1 MPNYPNYYLGPQTG
15 TACDSLSTAI
25 FPLKVPVDAFNVFPN
40 PASEIFYLTLAGEK
54 VSDVLVCNSMGQVQ
68 SVEVAFVNENYL
80 SFNTVFL
87 VPGVYF
93 VSFQSKQGRIV
104 RRVVVK

>member
-1 MPNYPNYYLGPQTG
+1 MKCKVG
-15 TACDSLSTAI
+15 T
-25 FPLKVPVDAFNVFPN
+25 K
-40 PASEIFYLTLAGEK
+40 K
-54 VSDVLVCNSMGQVQ
+54 VSDVLVYNSMGQIQIIDIAV
-68 SVEVAFVNENYL
+68 VNENYL